1 MHTITDTH
9 SIEENL
15 RTSKKAIAP
24 GAIRSPIAKIRP
36 AADSVAIMVKDKA
49 ANKP

>member
-1 MHTITDTH
+1 MHTITDTK

-15 RTSKKAIAP
+15 RTNKKAIAP
-24 GAIRSPIAKIRP
+24 GAIRSPIARISP
-36 AADSVAIMVKDKA
+36 VAESVAIMVKDKA